1 MALYRCQHRMST
13 LVFVRHGQASL
24 FSDDYDQLSE
34 TGEQQAQELGRY
46 FERKRVGFD
55 ELYIG
60 PRQRHRETVALAN
73 RCCRSLPAPEE
84 MREFDEHHVDQL
96 VSRHLGELSRHFPY
110 LRDLR
115 DSFQNAHTAIDRR
128 RAFAR
133 LFMSVSILWVND
145 ACPLFGVESW
155 AEFKQ
160 RVSTGIDR
168 VLSRGGSHRRVM
180 VATSAGTI
188 VAALH
193 RALRCPDEIAL
204 GLGWRVWNCSLTA
217 FEFTEDL
224 FTLDQFNIM
233 SHLEDRKLWTYR

>member
-1 MALYRCQHRMST
+1 MST

-46 FERKRVGFD
+46 FARKQVGFEELYVGPRKR
-55 ELYIG
+55 
-60 PRQRHRETVALAN
+60 HRDTVALAN
-73 RCCRSLPAPEE
+73 RYCGSLPASKE

-96 VSRHLGELSRHFPY
+96 VSDHLRELSRLFPY
-110 LRDLR
+110 LTSLR
-115 DSFQNAHTAIDRR
+115 DNFHNAHTTMDRQ

-133 LFMSVSILWVND
+133 LFESVSILWVND
-145 ACPLFGVESW
+145 ACPLFGIESW

-168 VLSRGGSHRRVM
+168 ILSRSGSRRRVM
-180 VATSAGTI
+180 VATSVGTI

-193 RALRCPDEIAL
+193 RALRCPDEVAL

-217 FEFTEDL
+217 FEFTEDR
-224 FTLDQFNIM
+224 FTLDRFNIM
-233 SHLEDRKLWTYR
+233 SHLDDPKLWTYR